1 MKARKKF
8 FTMFLSMLLVFT
20 MMPLSAI
27 PVTAAD
33 STDPPPAALD
43 QTKLVDETLTETDI
57 QTETES
63 KTTPEPPPVS
73 ETQDGSQNLPD
84 AETSVGPKTPS
95 IAKAPA
101 RAGGTPDNTYGH
113 VVLNF
118 NESSAIKLYNNNY
131 ITACAPDANV
141 WSGVPNGGDYL
152 VRYHEG
158 ILYLNGNLQD
168 VRIDLHNAKRF
179 PNESK
184 RSVLVYV
191 ENNVTMSGRDTLLDL
206 QDGTNATL
214 HIVPGKCLTLNLTRN
229 AQSTTRGAAIYGAG
243 GSNLTVIGGGELHI
257 NAYGSGDKSDAY
269 TYTFGIALRG
279 DLTLSSGIYSAGS
292 PGVQINVS
300 NDSTNTESDK
310 VVGVDVHGLTV
321 KDESFLKI
329 DVTGRALDP
338 NTEGDSSRE
347 GAILGRV
354 NGAINAGSMK
364 LLDKASVDIT
374 SHKNVVSDIA
384 LTGGG
389 EVLKVDT
396 EGYFHITNYGNITR
410 YPDDDDNKHKLSDH
424 PDANIY
430 LPVKEATANIVRV
443 EEGMVIDSYSRIVDR
458 WYDEVINGTEQWN
471 WVIGRG
477 TRYGG
482 GIGIEP
488 TLGTDMYVGTRRV
501 GEAVKVS
508 DNDYRYTWGKYEYIY
523 STTGVATVKQSSGLT
538 MDWEQPPGAASSV
551 YYARVREPGFNDI
564 YIVHKGANLSLEAP
578 EGKGKFLYWYDA
590 LHPTGS
596 GSTSWTKPNQT
607 FTNIRQDMVLVP
619 VRDPMKTGPNLSDV
633 GYKEQWDNDLGTNI
647 RYAYQDL
654 TFAKEDDISNS
665 GGYRVMLVPAQLP
678 TYGEKTYAVKDLKG
692 RSVMGLDNSRLYA
705 DAKGSD
711 VYGTQLSAR
720 QIAPGSY
727 RIAYY
732 DNDTT
737 ICFFSTPFK
746 FDPPVAPPYIDPVTQ
761 FYDSGGTK
769 TVKITAERN
778 QPIKYRQWDY
788 DKNQWGT
795 LISYDGPF
803 DVTVTTAQDVRIK
816 AYAGPITKEITSEV
830 RYAMRPTGVPTVK
843 YGDTVLSTTDAYLP
857 NHYFYGSIELTV
869 EAPDGYEVWYN
880 NNHAPYETNNGIE
893 GFKVEEGG
901 KVTLDYSG
909 EFHFKLAKVFTVD
922 GVQYRKLANS
932 YTRVKLVKQ
941 NELPAPN
948 VTVKTKEGGQTL
960 TPNGN
965 TYTMT
970 ENVVTVTLES
980 TGNWPLNA
988 TIAYDTN
995 GNASP
1000 TFSTGY
1006 TAPFD
1011 VRGAGTLAVF
1021 TLVPK
1026 AGGGYEYKRTAYT
1039 FKLAENLQKVIVSVL
1054 NGDCTAYYTKED
1066 GSEGTITADL
1076 YGQELKVGTRVR
1088 VVPNK
1093 PAGKVFKKWEI
1104 SNYEEWHIW
1113 GTYGTGDYYY
1123 SPELVF
1129 YVPKPQ
1135 YSSPTQT
1142 KILGI
1147 TATFGTAAE
1156 ASISGVT
1163 KVDLVMNKTVGE
1175 SISLNYNNKEMRT
1188 ISCQWWEGASVGAD
1202 NEALPG
1208 AVTFDPDKTYTV
1220 KVTIK
1225 ANPGAF
1231 FTTTSGVA
1239 IGSWGEHFT
1248 VPDDKIIGTYDTL
1261 TFTAT
1266 PIRQIDLT
1274 MPAPLTV
1281 GDSLPTAAQVGGLPE
1296 GVTVQ
1301 ALTWPYITPG
1311 GNTVP
1316 ETNDG
1321 TVRAALT
1328 LKTDGTRPILV
1339 GEYKYPTVN
1348 GVEHMYT
1355 RNSSNDYVTDG
1366 STVMMGSIDLPV
1378 KSKGVTV
1385 SGTITSYGDA
1395 NETVTVTLTKQGE
1408 TALVFTDTLTG
1419 NSAAYSFETVP
1430 TGEYTLKVEKK
1441 GHAPFTKEIT
1451 VGDSNVTE
1459 DVTIYLIGDVNRDG
1473 KIDANDMQRIYAHIS
1488 GENVFSDL
1496 AQGDVNGDGKV
1507 DANDMQRIYAHISGE
1522 NLLH

>member
-1 MKARKKF
+1 MVWY
-8 FTMFLSMLLVFT
+8 LYL
-20 MMPLSAI
+20 
-27 PVTAAD
+27 
-33 STDPPPAALD
+33 
-43 QTKLVDETLTETDI
+43 
-57 QTETES
+57 
-63 KTTPEPPPVS
+63 S
-73 ETQDGSQNLPD
+73 ET
-84 AETSVGPKTPS
+84 
-95 IAKAPA
+95 
-101 RAGGTPDNTYGH
+101 
-113 VVLNF
+113 
-118 NESSAIKLYNNNY
+118 
-131 ITACAPDANV
+131 
-141 WSGVPNGGDYL
+141 
-152 VRYHEG
+152 
-158 ILYLNGNLQD
+158 
-168 VRIDLHNAKRF
+168 
-179 PNESK
+179 
-184 RSVLVYV
+184 
-191 ENNVTMSGRDTLLDL
+191 
-206 QDGTNATL
+206 
-214 HIVPGKCLTLNLTRN
+214 
-229 AQSTTRGAAIYGAG
+229 
-243 GSNLTVIGGGELHI
+243 
-257 NAYGSGDKSDAY
+257 
-269 TYTFGIALRG
+269 
-279 DLTLSSGIYSAGS
+279 
-292 PGVQINVS
+292 
-300 NDSTNTESDK
+300 
-310 VVGVDVHGLTV
+310 
-321 KDESFLKI
+321 
-329 DVTGRALDP
+329 
-338 NTEGDSSRE
+338 
-347 GAILGRV
+347 
-354 NGAINAGSMK
+354 
-364 LLDKASVDIT
+364 
-374 SHKNVVSDIA
+374 
-384 LTGGG
+384 
-389 EVLKVDT
+389 
-396 EGYFHITNYGNITR
+396 
-410 YPDDDDNKHKLSDH
+410 
-424 PDANIY
+424 
-430 LPVKEATANIVRV
+430 
-443 EEGMVIDSYSRIVDR
+443 
-458 WYDEVINGTEQWN
+458 
-471 WVIGRG
+471 
-477 TRYGG
+477 
-482 GIGIEP
+482 
-488 TLGTDMYVGTRRV
+488 
-501 GEAVKVS
+501 
-508 DNDYRYTWGKYEYIY
+508 
-523 STTGVATVKQSSGLT
+523 
-538 MDWEQPPGAASSV
+538 
-551 YYARVREPGFNDI
+551 
-564 YIVHKGANLSLEAP
+564 
-578 EGKGKFLYWYDA
+578 
-590 LHPTGS
+590 
-596 GSTSWTKPNQT
+596 
-607 FTNIRQDMVLVP
+607 
-619 VRDPMKTGPNLSDV
+619 
-633 GYKEQWDNDLGTNI
+633 
-647 RYAYQDL
+647 
-654 TFAKEDDISNS
+654 
-665 GGYRVMLVPAQLP
+665 
-678 TYGEKTYAVKDLKG
+678 
-692 RSVMGLDNSRLYA
+692 
-705 DAKGSD
+705 
-711 VYGTQLSAR
+711 
-720 QIAPGSY
+720 
-727 RIAYY
+727 
-732 DNDTT
+732 
-737 ICFFSTPFK
+737 
-746 FDPPVAPPYIDPVTQ
+746 PVAPPYIDPVTQ

-980 TGNWPLNA
+980 TMYWPLNA

-1225 ANPGAF
+1225 ANLKCTLCQG
-1231 FTTTSGVA
+1231 
-1239 IGSWGEHFT
+1239 HF
-1248 VPDDKIIGTYDTL
+1248 
-1261 TFTAT
+1261 
-1266 PIRQIDLT
+1266 
-1274 MPAPLTV
+1274 
-1281 GDSLPTAAQVGGLPE
+1281 
-1296 GVTVQ
+1296 
-1301 ALTWPYITPG
+1301 
-1311 GNTVP
+1311 
-1316 ETNDG
+1316 
-1321 TVRAALT
+1321 
-1328 LKTDGTRPILV
+1328 
-1339 GEYKYPTVN
+1339 
-1348 GVEHMYT
+1348 
-1355 RNSSNDYVTDG
+1355 
-1366 STVMMGSIDLPV
+1366 
-1378 KSKGVTV
+1378 
-1385 SGTITSYGDA
+1385 
-1395 NETVTVTLTKQGE
+1395 
-1408 TALVFTDTLTG
+1408 
-1419 NSAAYSFETVP
+1419 
-1430 TGEYTLKVEKK
+1430 
-1441 GHAPFTKEIT
+1441 
-1451 VGDSNVTE
+1451 
-1459 DVTIYLIGDVNRDG
+1459 
-1473 KIDANDMQRIYAHIS
+1473 
-1488 GENVFSDL
+1488 
-1496 AQGDVNGDGKV
+1496 
-1507 DANDMQRIYAHISGE
+1507 
-1522 NLLH
+1522 